1 MARTKST
8 TKAPAKR
15 KTTSTT
21 TAPRK
26 PGRPK
31 KDRRPVVTVQLSAEK
46 LRGMS
51 AGKLA
56 EFLAEQ
62 HPSSTIEL
70 HTEGVGSVE
79 LERDIN
85 AAFNANI
92 ARATENIKELGAMGD
107 KLRVSGEKVREAQ
120 AELTA
125 KTMAGPVAPV
135 KFSRI
140 ELLMEELHRSADDLH
155 MAISAHGGRIEP
167 ILQEPSD
174 EASGP
179 EPTPH
184 QQRDSQLATSVIN
197 ATTGIRQAIR
207 RIEDMTVRAQV

>member
-8 TKAPAKR
+8 TKAPTKR

-70 HTEGVGSVE
+70 HSEGAGRVE
-79 LERDIN
+79 LERDLN
-85 AAFNANI
+85 AAFNESLSRSVASMQ
-92 ARATENIKELGAMGD
+92 ATAAATSECLRATEA
-107 KLRVSGEKVREAQ
+107 AHATQ

-125 KTMAGPVAPV
+125 KTMAGPATPV

-155 MAISAHGGRIEP
+155 MAISAHGGRIDP
-167 ILQEPSD
+167 ILQEVSD
-174 EASGP
+174 EASSP

-184 QQRDSQLATSVIN
+184 QQRDSQLATSIIN

-207 RIEDMTVRAQV
+207 RIEDMTARAQV